1 MRSRSSQ
8 AGPVTPLPNRA
19 SRKPWQ
25 GQSQVRAG
33 VTLTK
38 GAQERIVAS
47 ILDDR
52 DRRLATSQLM
62 CPADPTRADAP
73 VTDRDGRL
81 EAYAATSQESRFNAC

>member
-8 AGPVTPLPNRA
+8 AGPVTPLPNR
-19 SRKPWQ
+19 SNRKPWH
-25 GQSQVRAG
+25 GQSQERAA
-33 VTLTK
+33 VTPTK

-47 ILDDR
+47 IPDDR
-52 DRRLATSQLM
+52 DKRLAASQFM
-62 CPADPTRADAP
+62 CLADPTRADAP